1 MALSRTRS
9 AAVYGIEAHFIDVE
23 VDMYPSDQRD
33 FITVGM
39 PDTAVRESRERIKSA
54 LINSGYGYPAKSV
67 TINLAPAN
75 VKKEGAGFDL
85 PMALGILGAMGVLAL
100 PEDHLF
106 VGELSLD
113 GSLRPV
119 RGTLSVA
126 VAAQKAGIKTL
137 VVPTDNGAEA
147 AIAGGVRVF
156 ALPHLTE
163 VVNFLREQGARVPG
177 GAAPSQSNGD
187 WFDQATATK
196 PSTNRAAEAST
207 GTATVQAVTPSKY
220 QPVERAPFVQ
230 VMPTGESGVLDFAEV
245 RGQTTAK
252 RALEVAA
259 AGGHNVL
266 MIGPPGSGKTM
277 LAKRFPG
284 ILPPLTFT
292 EAVEATQ
299 IHSIAGAL
307 PKRMGLLTTRPY
319 RAPHH
324 TVSEAGLVGGGVG
337 VPRPGEVSLAHHG
350 VLFLDELPEFQR
362 NVLELL
368 RQPLEDRQVTIARSA
383 MTLSF
388 PASFVL
394 VAAMNPCPCGF
405 FGDTTRECRCT
416 GAIIA
421 RYLAKLSGPLLDR
434 IDLHIEVPAVPYQEL
449 RARNTNSPA
458 SPVSTA
464 QMRAR
469 VCEARDLQQKRGFYN
484 SLIPSRELHKLCE
497 LDAAG
502 ERTLEMAVRRMGLS
516 ARAHDRILKVA
527 RTVADLDKAER
538 VSAKH
543 LAEAVQYR
551 SLDRNYWQ

>member
-1 MALSRTRS
+1 MALFRTLS

-23 VDMYPSDQRD
+23 VDMYPSEQRD

-54 LINSGYGYPAKSV
+54 LINSGFRYPPNSV

-75 VKKEGAGFDL
+75 VRKEGAGFDL
-85 PMALGILGAMGVLAL
+85 PMALGILGAMGVV
-100 PEDHLF
+100 PPQEDHVF

-113 GSLRPV
+113 GRLRPV
-119 RGTLSVA
+119 RGSLSIA
-126 VAAQKAGIKTL
+126 VAAKNRGMRNLI
-137 VVPTDNGAEA
+137 VPTDNGAEA
-147 AIAGGVRVF
+147 AIAGGVQVY
-156 ALPHLTE
+156 ALGHLCE
-163 VVNFLREQGARVPG
+163 VVKFLRGEAQFQAVPRSG
-177 GAAPSQSNGD
+177 NSNG
-187 WFDQATATK
+187 TA
-196 PSTNRAAEAST
+196 N
-207 GTATVQAVTPSKY
+207 
-220 QPVERAPFVQ
+220 
-230 VMPTGESGVLDFAEV
+230 GVSPHHVADFAPDFKDV
-245 RGQTTAK
+245 RGQLSTK

-259 AGGHNVL
+259 AGAHNVL

-277 LAKRFPG
+277 LAKRFAG
-284 ILPPLTFT
+284 ILPPLTFD
-292 EAVEATQ
+292 EAIETTQ
-299 IHSIAGAL
+299 IHSVAGTL
-307 PKRMGLLTTRPY
+307 PKGVGLLRERPF
-319 RAPHH
+319 RSPHH

-368 RQPLEDRQVTIARSA
+368 RQPLEDRSVTIARSV

-388 PASFVL
+388 PASFMMIGS
-394 VAAMNPCPCGF
+394 MNPCPCGYH
-405 FGDTTRECRCT
+405 GDTTRECHCT
-416 GAIIA
+416 GAIIQ

-449 RARNTNSPA
+449 RAKEPGA
-458 SPVSTA
+458 STA
-464 QMRAR
+464 EIRER
-469 VCEARDLQQKRGFYN
+469 VCKARELQQSRGYYN
-484 SLIPSRELHKLCE
+484 ALIPSGHIQKLCA

-527 RTVADLDKAER
+527 RTIADLDGIDGI
-538 VSAKH
+538 SAKH

-551 SLDRNYWQ
+551 TLDRTYWQ